1 MPDSWEVALARLEG
15 KIDALIA
22 TQTTLTNNVSDI
34 DKRVRDLETSV
45 AKLQAPRQQW
55 PAIASAIAA
64 MLAVALVLA
73 DRLF

>member
-1 MPDSWEVALARLEG
+1 MPESWEVALARLEG

-22 TQTTLTNNVSDI
+22 TQATLTANVSDI
-34 DKRVRDLETSV
+34 DKRVRELEQSV

-55 PAIASAIAA
+55 PAIASAVAA
-64 MLAVALVLA
+64 ILAVSLVIA

>member
-22 TQTTLTNNVSDI
+22 TQATLTANVGDI
-34 DKRVRDLETSV
+34 DKRVRDLEQSV
-45 AKLQAPRQQW
+45 AKLQTPKQQW
-55 PAIASAIAA
+55 PAVASAIAA
-64 MLAVALVLA
+64 MLAVAFVLA